1 MLSSH
6 LAKTSSALVSSNATF
21 LARVLGVSQVQSR
34 NFSVAF
40 NVKSKFEAAFENR
53 KKAAQGTHKQE

>member
-53 KKAAQGTHKQE
+53 KKAA